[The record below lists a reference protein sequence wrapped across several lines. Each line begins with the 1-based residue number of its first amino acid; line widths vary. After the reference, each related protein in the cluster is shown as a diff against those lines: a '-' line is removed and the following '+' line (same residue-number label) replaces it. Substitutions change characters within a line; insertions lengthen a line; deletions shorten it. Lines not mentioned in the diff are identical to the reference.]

1 MYLLHLAYA
10 NILYMLDYLESFFK
24 GMDYHVLL
32 DLIVLIA
39 VLYTSSKI
47 VKYFVIKSLIKT
59 DDNDSKTRLRFFKN
73 ALDFFFFLIGI
84 IAIFNI
90 VPALRQISMGV
101 FAGASL
107 FVALIGLAGQRAV
120 ANIIAGFFIIGFKSF
135 RVGDFIYVGSHLGI
149 VEDINL
155 RHTTIR
161 NLENKRII
169 IPNFNIATDTIINT
183 TLHDE
188 KVCKFVDI
196 DVSYEADMDKAI
208 AIIRQEAENHKDCLD
223 TRTPKEV
230 EVGKPKVVVRVNSLE
245 NAAVNLRAFVWCK
258 DELTAIIMRQELLK
272 SIKEGFDKQEV
283 TLAIPKNMI
292 FFGQKQDLIP

>member
-1 MYLLHLAYA
+1 MWDYIAHFLQKVDWQMLMDLLILLLFLYL
-10 NILYMLDYLESFFK
+10 FRK
-24 GMDYHVLL
+24 
-32 DLIVLIA
+32 LI
-39 VLYTSSKI
+39 
-47 VKYFVIKSLIKT
+47 KYFVIKRLIKT
-59 DDNDSKTRLRFFKN
+59 DDNDSKTRLRFSKN
-73 ALDFFFFLIGI
+73 ALDFFFALIGI
-84 IAIFNI
+84 IAVFNT
-90 VPALRQISMGV
+90 VPALQAVSMGV

-135 RVGDFIYVGSHLGI
+135 RVGDFIYVGNYFGI

-188 KVCKFVDI
+188 KVCKFIDI
-196 DVSYEADMDKAI
+196 DISYEANIDRAI
-208 AIIRQEAENHKDCLD
+208 AAIRQEAENHKDCLD
-223 TRTPKEV
+223 VRPPTDV
-230 EVGKPKVVVRVNSLE
+230 QAGKPKVVVRVNSLD
-245 NAAVNLRAFVWCK
+245 NAAVSLRAFVWCK

-272 SIKEGFDKQEV
+272 NIKETFDKQGVE
-283 TLAIPKNMI
+283 LAIPKNKI
-292 FFGQKQDLIP
+292 LFNAHEKELQ

>member
-1 MYLLHLAYA
+1 MWR
-10 NILYMLDYLESFFK
+10 YLESYWQRID
-24 GMDYHVLL
+24 GQLLL
-32 DLIVLIA
+32 DLFVLFLI
-39 VLYTSSKI
+39 LYILRRI
-47 VKYFVIKSLIKT
+47 VKYFVIKRLIKT

-73 ALDFFFFLIGI
+73 AIDFFFALIAI
-84 IAIFNI
+84 IAAFNVI
-90 VPALRQISMGV
+90 PALKSVSMGV

-135 RVGDFIYVGSHLGI
+135 RVGDFIYVGNYFGI

-188 KVCKFVDI
+188 KVCKFIDI
-196 DVSYEADMDKAI
+196 DVSYEANIDKAI
-208 AIIRQEAENHKDCLD
+208 AVIRQEAENHKDCMD
-223 TRTPKEV
+223 TRTLTDIQ
-230 EVGKPKVVVRVNSLE
+230 VGKPKVVVRVNSLD
-245 NAAVNLRAFVWCK
+245 NAAVSLRAFVWCK
-258 DELTAIIMRQELLK
+258 DELTAIIMRQDLLK
-272 SIKEGFDKQEV
+272 AIKEGFDNQGIE
-283 TLAIPKNMI
+283 LAIPKN
-292 FFGQKQDLIP
+292 KVYLNENDKELH

>member
-1 MYLLHLAYA
+1 
-10 NILYMLDYLESFFK
+10 MLDYLQDWLEK
-24 GMDYHVLL
+24 IDYQFVLDLVVLL
-32 DLIVLIA
+32 LI
-39 VLYTSSKI
+39 LYTLRKLA
-47 VKYFVIKSLIKT
+47 KYFVIKRLIKT
-59 DDNDSKTRLRFFKN
+59 DDNNSKTRLHFLKN
-73 ALDFFFFLIGI
+73 AIDFFFVLIGV
-84 IAIFNI
+84 IAAFNI
-90 VPALRQISMGV
+90 IPALKSVSMGV

-135 RVGDFIYVGSHLGI
+135 RVGDFIYVGDNFGI

-196 DVSYEADMDKAI
+196 DISYESDMDKAI
-208 AIIRQEAENHKDCLD
+208 EVIRQVSENHKDCLD
-223 TRTPKEV
+223 TRTPKDIAE
-230 EVGKPKVVVRVNSLE
+230 GKPKVIIRVNSLE
-245 NAAVNLRAFVWCK
+245 NAAVSLRAFVWCK
-258 DELTAIIMRQELLK
+258 DELTAIIMRQDLLK
-272 SIKEGFDKQEV
+272 NIKEGFDKV
-283 TLAIPKNMI
+283 GVKLAIPKNLVL
-292 FFGQKQDLIP
+292 FEPKD

>member
-1 MYLLHLAYA
+1 
-10 NILYMLDYLESFFK
+10 MLDYLKNWFQK
-24 GMDYHVLL
+24 IDYQLVL
-32 DLIVLIA
+32 DLAILLIL
-39 VLYTSSKI
+39 LYILRKLA
-47 VKYFVIKSLIKT
+47 KYFVIKRLIKT
-59 DDNDSKTRLRFFKN
+59 DDNDSKTRLRFSKN
-73 ALDFFFFLIGI
+73 ALDFFFVLIGI

-90 VPALRQISMGV
+90 VPALKSVSMGV

-135 RVGDFIYVGSHLGI
+135 RVGDFIYVGSYFGV

-196 DVSYEADMDKAI
+196 DISYESSMDKAI
-208 AIIRQEAENHKDCLD
+208 EIIRQITENHKDCLD
-223 TRTPKEV
+223 TRTPKDLETS
-230 EVGKPKVVVRVNSLE
+230 KTKVVVRVNSLD
-245 NAAVNLRAFVWCK
+245 NAAVSLRAFVWCR

-272 SIKEGFDKQEV
+272 SIKEEMDKQEV
-283 TLAIPKNMI
+283 KLAIPKNMVI
-292 FFGQKQDLIP
+292 FEQ

>member
-1 MYLLHLAYA
+1 MWDYIAHFLQKVDWQMLMDLLILLLFLYL
-10 NILYMLDYLESFFK
+10 FRK
-24 GMDYHVLL
+24 
-32 DLIVLIA
+32 LI
-39 VLYTSSKI
+39 
-47 VKYFVIKSLIKT
+47 KYFVIKRLIKT
-59 DDNDSKTRLRFFKN
+59 DDNDSKTRLRFSKN
-73 ALDFFFFLIGI
+73 ALDFFFALIGI
-84 IAIFNI
+84 IAVFNT
-90 VPALRQISMGV
+90 VPALQAVSMGV

-135 RVGDFIYVGSHLGI
+135 RVGDFIYVGNYFGI

-188 KVCKFVDI
+188 KVCKFIDI
-196 DVSYEADMDKAI
+196 DISYEANIDRAI
-208 AIIRQEAENHKDCLD
+208 AAIRQEAENHKDCLD
-223 TRTPKEV
+223 VRPPTDV
-230 EVGKPKVVVRVNSLE
+230 QAGKPKVVVRVNSLD
-245 NAAVNLRAFVWCK
+245 NAAVSLRAFVWCK

-272 SIKEGFDKQEV
+272 NIKETFDKQGVE
-283 TLAIPKNMI
+283 LAIPKNKI
-292 FFGQKQDLIP
+292 LFNAHEKELH

>member
-1 MYLLHLAYA
+1 MWDYIAHFLQKVDWQVLMDLLILLLFLYL
-10 NILYMLDYLESFFK
+10 FRK
-24 GMDYHVLL
+24 
-32 DLIVLIA
+32 LI
-39 VLYTSSKI
+39 
-47 VKYFVIKSLIKT
+47 KYFVIKRLIKT
-59 DDNDSKTRLRFFKN
+59 DDNDSKTRLRFSKN
-73 ALDFFFFLIGI
+73 ALDFFFALIGI
-84 IAIFNI
+84 IAVFNT
-90 VPALRQISMGV
+90 VPALQAVSMGV

-135 RVGDFIYVGSHLGI
+135 RVGDFIYVGNYFGI

-188 KVCKFVDI
+188 KVCKFIDI
-196 DVSYEADMDKAI
+196 DISYEANIDRAI
-208 AIIRQEAENHKDCLD
+208 AAIRQEAENHKDCLD
-223 TRTPKEV
+223 VRPPTDV
-230 EVGKPKVVVRVNSLE
+230 QAGKPKVVVRVNSLD
-245 NAAVNLRAFVWCK
+245 NAAVSLRAFVWCK

-272 SIKEGFDKQEV
+272 NIKETFDKQGVE
-283 TLAIPKNMI
+283 LAIPKNKI
-292 FFGQKQDLIP
+292 LFNAHEKELH